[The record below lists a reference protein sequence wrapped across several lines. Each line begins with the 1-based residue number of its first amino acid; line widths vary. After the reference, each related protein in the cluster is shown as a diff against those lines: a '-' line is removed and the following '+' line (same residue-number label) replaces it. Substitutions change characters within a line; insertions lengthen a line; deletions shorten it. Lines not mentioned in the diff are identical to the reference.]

1 MKKFFALMMTAL
13 MLLGL
18 VACGGSSDNGGEAAQ
33 SADLTALYDSM
44 GETLPDMM
52 LMDEGSMMNYYG
64 VDASACKQ
72 AVMAIC
78 ADGLRADEVWLFEAN
93 NADALKDLKAKAESR
108 LTAKEDE
115 TSDYTPDQYEVV
127 KEAELYTVGN
137 YLVFLVSPEVDTLK
151 AAVDAALS

>member
-1 MKKFFALMMTAL
+1 MKKLFALMMTAL

-18 VACGGSSDNGGEAAQ
+18 VACGGSDNSGDDVQ
-33 SADLTALYDSM
+33 SADLGALYESM

-52 LMDEGSMMNYYG
+52 LMDVDSMMNYYG
-64 VDASACKQ
+64 VDASLCKQ

-78 ADGLRADEVWLFEAN
+78 ADGLRADEVWLFEATD
-93 NADALKDLKAKAESR
+93 ADALAELKAKAESR

-115 TSDYTPDQYEVV
+115 TIDYTPDQYEVV
-127 KEAELYTVGN
+127 KEAELYTAGN

-151 AAVDAALS
+151 AAVDAALN